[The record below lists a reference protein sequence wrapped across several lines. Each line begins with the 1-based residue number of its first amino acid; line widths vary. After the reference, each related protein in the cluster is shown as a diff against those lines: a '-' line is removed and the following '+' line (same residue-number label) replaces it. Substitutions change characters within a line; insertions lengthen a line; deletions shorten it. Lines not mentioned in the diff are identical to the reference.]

1 MATLFEFD
9 AALLDSGNG
18 NDLLRDGGGGG
29 GPINVDVGDV
39 SGGGGS
45 NTTAAAAAQI
55 EEFAAE
61 GGGPLAIV
69 YGEHLIA
76 GNLIVHKFTAGTP
89 NTSIIYVAL
98 GDAQGNGGGHGEWDS
113 AVAVYYAGAAQS
125 VSPDGSTA
133 GYRFHAGLISTA
145 VASGPQ
151 QVDAFLLSN
160 LAYSGTAYIAVKLT
174 DAVATAEDR
183 PDKLRGRYKGRKT
196 FDFDSVGTQLASS
209 YSVNPARVATDRIL
223 AYYEHKTPNDTALA
237 MRKLQEKVDW
247 ESWQFWRQVNA
258 GLISWFNGTTTVD
271 IPRFECHIVFT
282 QDLILADA
290 LDQICATAGTR
301 WQDDGERIVFVPP
314 LENAPIH
321 HFDESN
327 IITGSLRIEPRDLRE
342 RPNYFITEFRDY
354 GDPFLGLSSVDVRR
368 DALIKRVGEI
378 KSARA
383 MPPMHKSQADRLTE
397 RMARLE
403 ADNPNI
409 CSLVGDETSIHVIP
423 GDFVTVSHPIPGWTY
438 QRCLVLSISLSSAEG
453 APDTCEFVLQ
463 QIDNPLYSDTAHGP
477 RQEALTP

>member
-1 MATLFEFD
+1 MIRSD
-9 AALLDSGNG
+9 ILLDDGRVDVEISN
-18 NDLLRDGGGGG
+18 GGGGSVG
-29 GPINVDVGDV
+29 GGDV
-39 SGGGGS
+39 SGGGNS
-45 NTTAAAAAQI
+45 NTTAQAAQQI

-61 GGGPLAIV
+61 GGGLLPIV

-76 GNLIVHKFTAGTP
+76 GSLILHKFTPGTP

-98 GDAQGNGGGHGEWDS
+98 GDGRGNGGGHGEWDS

-133 GYRFHAGLISTA
+133 GYRFYNGSISTA

-151 QVDAFLLSN
+151 QVDAFLSGN

-174 DAVATAEDR
+174 DAVANAEDR
-183 PDKLRGRYKGRKT
+183 PDKLRGRYKGRRT
-196 FDFDSVGTQLASS
+196 TDFDATGRVTADS
-209 YSVNPARVATDRIL
+209 YSVNPARIAVDRVL
-223 AYYEHKTPNDTALA
+223 SFYEHKFPNDAGRALS
-237 MRKLQEKVDW
+237 RLQEKVDW
-247 ESWQFWRQVNA
+247 ASWHDWRDYNA
-258 GLISWFNGTTTVD
+258 TAISWFNGTTTVS
-271 IPRFECHIVFT
+271 IPRFEGHIVFT

-290 LDQICATAGTR
+290 LDQICATAGAF
-301 WQDDGERIVFVPP
+301 WQDDGEVILFLSAAERDPV
-314 LENAPIH
+314 H

-327 IITGSLRIEPRDLRE
+327 IIGGVQVSPRDLRE

-354 GDPFLGLSSVDVRR
+354 DDTFLGLSSTEVRR

-378 KSARA
+378 KSTRA
-383 MPPMHKSQADRLTE
+383 MPVMRKSQADRLTE

-409 CSLVGDETSIHVIP
+409 CSLVGDETAIHVLP
-423 GDFVTVSHPIPGWTY
+423 GDFVTVSHPIPNWNY
-438 QRCLVLSISLSSAEG
+438 QRCLVLSVSPSSAEG
-453 APDTCEFVLQ
+453 APDTVECVVQ
-463 QIDNPLYSDTAHGP
+463 QIDDFLYSDTAHGP